1 MAVCERPPIETRNR
15 KMKREDFLKA
25 FAEMS
30 PEDQASIRA
39 ELVGK
44 AAQQGAWDLTAV
56 CHEMMQKMKCC

>member
-1 MAVCERPPIETRNR
+1 
-15 KMKREDFLKA
+15 MKREDFLKA